1 MYMFWSILKYCIKY
15 HYQILYQMLS
25 IGALFPQN
33 HQLEMADFPP
43 NILMPS
49 PLSADLPNWV
59 FRSLK
64 TSLFPPLFVG
74 SLFQSSMFKSLS
86 RVWEPAPEGETCFS
100 RETFCIFAIRQFAK
114 QRLAEK
120 CCQRWYTSSKRW
132 LSVFRQDFPQKMCEE
147 ENLIESGGEQKHFEA
162 NGVERVKDLRYDGY

>member
-1 MYMFWSILKYCIKY
+1 
-15 HYQILYQMLS
+15 
-25 IGALFPQN
+25 
-33 HQLEMADFPP
+33 
-43 NILMPS
+43 
-49 PLSADLPNWV
+49 
-59 FRSLK
+59 
-64 TSLFPPLFVG
+64 
-74 SLFQSSMFKSLS
+74 MFKSLR

-120 CCQRWYTSSKRW
+120 RWNLVQTLIIRF
-132 LSVFRQDFPQKMCEE
+132 FRQDFPQKMCEE